1 MALGLEVRQLSKH
14 YGSQRV
20 VDDVSLSVPNGQF
33 VCFLGPSGCGKTTL
47 LRMIAGLEVPSAGRI
62 LMNDQDITQMPVHE
76 RNFAMVFQA
85 LALFPFLT
93 VEQNIAYSLRFRT
106 INAQQRREMVREL
119 LSMIKLPDIGER
131 AIDQLSGGQRQ
142 RVAIARALAQEP
154 MLFLLDEP
162 LSALD
167 AKLRDHMQ
175 VELRQL
181 QQKLHITT
189 ILVTH
194 DQREAMTIADTIV
207 VMADGVIQQ
216 IGTPTDIYRSPAN
229 RFVAG
234 FIGRSNLLEAQVED
248 PQHVRLGKSLI
259 RTRSI
264 PSEARH
270 GDRVTLAIRP
280 EDIVLI
286 PASSDAENYLQG
298 RITFMRD
305 VGNEIELRI
314 DCEGRELVGSA
325 APSAWAALSAAVN
338 LSDLIGLQLP
348 SDSCQVLSS

>member
-1 MALGLEVRQLSKH
+1 MTPGLEVRQLSKT

-20 VDDVSLSVPNGQF
+20 VDNVSLAVPNGQL

-47 LRMIAGLEVPSAGRI
+47 LRMIAGLETPSSGRV
-62 LMNDQDITQMPVHE
+62 LMNDKDITDTPVHE

-85 LALFPFLT
+85 LALFPFLN

-106 INAQQRREMVREL
+106 INAQQRREIVREL
-119 LSMIKLPDIGER
+119 LALIKLPDIGARDIE
-131 AIDQLSGGQRQ
+131 QLSGGQRQ

-167 AKLRDHMQ
+167 ANLREHMQ
-175 VELRQL
+175 IELRQL

-207 VMADGVIQQ
+207 IMADGVIQQ
-216 IGTPTDIYRSPAN
+216 IATPTEIYRNPSN

-234 FIGRSNLLEAQVED
+234 FIGRSNLLEARVED
-248 PQHVRLGKSLI
+248 SEHVRLAGVLI
-259 RTRSI
+259 RTR
-264 PSEARH
+264 PLPGQARP
-270 GDRVTLAIRP
+270 GDCVTLAVRP
-280 EDIVLI
+280 ENIRLLSTREN
-286 PASSDAENYLQG
+286 ASNCLPG

-314 DCEGRELVGSA
+314 DCDGREVVGSA
-325 APSAWAALSAAVN
+325 PPSEWAVLGS
-338 LSDLIGLQLP
+338 SDRIALQLP
-348 SDSCQVLSS
+348 PDTCQVLLS